1 VTILRSNLRPLRQRS
16 RNRRHSIQN
25 NLPAHYTPECRAF
38 YNTAPAFVMDDFPP
52 HSPDIQPMNNWWS
65 IAQEEVYRLTPT
77 TRAVLMDAVR
87 QGFKKSPLRP
97 ADGR

>member
-1 VTILRSNLRPLRQRS
+1 
-16 RNRRHSIQN
+16 
-25 NLPAHYTPECRAF
+25 
-38 YNTAPAFVMDDFPP
+38 MDDFPP

-65 IAQEEVYRLTPT
+65 IAHEEVYRLTPT